1 MEFLYPFDLLG
12 TFFFAISGTL
22 AATKKQLDAFGALV
36 IGFITAIG
44 GGSVR
49 DIVLGKFPLVWIQD
63 ANFALA
69 ILAGY
74 VVSLLFRKHLLKL
87 RKTFYLFDTL
97 GIAFFT
103 IMGLQKA
110 LSLDAPMVVAVFL
123 GMASATMGGM
133 VRDVICNEIPL
144 IFRTELYATACLIGA
159 IVYITIIQF
168 SNYNSLNALVGF
180 SVIVLV
186 RLLAI
191 KYKWRLPVIGAKG
204 EEL

>member
-1 MEFLYPFDLLG
+1 MHFLYPFDLLG

-22 AATKKQLDAFGALV
+22 AASKKQLDVFGVLM

-63 ANFALA
+63 ANYALV
-69 ILAGY
+69 ILAGF
-74 VVSLLFRKHLLKL
+74 VVSLLFRKFLLRL
-87 RKTFYLFDTL
+87 RKTFFLFDTV

-110 LSLDAPMVVAVFL
+110 LSLEAPMVVAVFL
-123 GMASATMGGM
+123 GMTSAVMGGM
-133 VRDVICNEIPL
+133 IRDVICNDIPL
-144 IFRTELYATACLIGA
+144 IFRTELYATACLSGA
-159 IVYITIIQF
+159 IVYIIMAQF
-168 SNYNSLNALVGF
+168 SNYNLVNALSGF
-180 SVIVLV
+180 VVIILM

-191 KYKWRLPVIGAKG
+191 RFRWRLPVLGTRDGA
-204 EEL
+204 